1 MAHENEDLLRRF
13 YDAFG
18 RHDGEEMAACY
29 APGAHFSDPVFTD
42 LSGEEP
48 AAMWKMLTAR
58 AADLEVKLVAHG
70 AGEETGTAHWLA
82 DYTFTQTGR
91 KVHNDIRATF
101 RFTGGLI
108 AEHRDEFSFGAWS
121 RQALGP
127 VGLALGWT
135 PLLKAKV
142 RRQARQSLDEFMAGR
157 PQAG

>member
-1 MAHENEDLLRRF
+1 
-13 YDAFG
+13 
-18 RHDGEEMAACY
+18 
-29 APGAHFSDPVFTD
+29 
-42 LSGEEP
+42 
-48 AAMWKMLTAR
+48 
-58 AADLEVKLVAHG
+58 
-70 AGEETGTAHWLA
+70 
-82 DYTFTQTGR
+82 
-91 KVHNDIRATF
+91 RATF

-142 RRQARQSLDEFMAGR
+142 RRQARQGLDEFMAGR